1 MLKPK
6 YNPDVLSCLANLS
19 NDEVFT
25 PPNLANAMLDTL
37 PKELW
42 QDENATFLDPCCK
55 SGVFLR
61 EIAKRLIVGLKDKIP
76 DEQQRIDHIFKNQLY
91 GISITEMTGMFSRR
105 SVYCSKHANGK
116 YSVCT
121 KFMDESGNIIF
132 NEIKH
137 TFKNGRCEFCVAAE
151 TEYGEKVRV
160 NLESH
165 AYQFIHT
172 LNPTEIFNMK
182 FDVIIGNPPYQLSD
196 GGAQASAAPIYHY
209 FVNTAKKLN
218 PRYLVMIIPSRW
230 FAGGKGLDDFRD
242 SMLNDN
248 RLVELHDYLK
258 SSDCFPGV
266 EIKGGVCYFLWDRDN
281 KGLCKVYTHTA
292 EKVLSCSER
301 PLKEKGVKTFIRY
314 NEAISILHKVTKLN
328 EPTFNNIVSSRK
340 PFGLPTNFVDYDSE
354 QTLNSHKIYANKEY
368 GYLKNYIIQQN
379 AHWIDKWKIYISKAY
394 GAGEDFPHQ
403 ILNKPFIGEPNS
415 VCTETYLLIGP
426 FDTKAEAQNA
436 LSFIHTKFFRFL
448 VLLIKNTQDATK
460 QVYQFVP
467 MQDYTE
473 NSNILWGQS
482 TSDIDKQLYEK
493 YNLTQE
499 EINFIESMIRTM
511 E

>member
-25 PPNLANAMLDTL
+25 PPDLANAMLDTL
-37 PKELW
+37 PKEIW

-76 DEQQRIDHIFKNQLY
+76 NEQERIDHIFKNQLF
-91 GISITEMTGMFSRR
+91 GISITEMTGMLSRR

-121 KFMDESGNIIF
+121 KFTDESGNILF

-137 TFKNGRCEFCVAAE
+137 TFKNGRCEFCGAME
-151 TEYGEKVRV
+151 EKYGEEVRV

-172 LNPTEIFNMK
+172 LNAEEIFNMK

-242 SMLNDN
+242 SMLRDD
-248 RLVELHDYLK
+248 RLRELHDFLNAG
-258 SSDCFPGV
+258 DCFPGV

-281 KGLCKVYTHTA
+281 RGLCKVNTHEGGQIISFA
-292 EKVLSCSER
+292 ERKLLEENSNI
-301 PLKEKGVKTFIRY
+301 FIRY
-314 NEAISILHKVTKLN
+314 NDAISILHKVMALG
-328 EPTFNNIVSSRK
+328 EPSFSEIVSSRK
-340 PFGLPTNFVDYDSE
+340 PFGLPTNFNAIEKSGVI
-354 QTLNSHKIYANKEY
+354 KIYANKQV
-368 GYLKNYIIQQN
+368 GYLGADFIIPKNEE
-379 AHWIDKWKIYISKAY
+379 WKDKWKIYISKAY

-403 ILNKPFIGEPNS
+403 ILNKPFLGEPNS

-426 FDTKAEAQNA
+426 FDTKVEAQNT
-436 LSFIHTKFFRFL
+436 LSYIHTRFFRFL

-467 MQDYTE
+467 MQDFT
-473 NSNILWGQS
+473 NRSDIFWHQS
-482 TSDIDKQLYEK
+482 VSDIDKQLYKK
-493 YNLTQE
+493 YGLSNE
-499 EINFIESMIRTM
+499 EIQFIESMIRPM